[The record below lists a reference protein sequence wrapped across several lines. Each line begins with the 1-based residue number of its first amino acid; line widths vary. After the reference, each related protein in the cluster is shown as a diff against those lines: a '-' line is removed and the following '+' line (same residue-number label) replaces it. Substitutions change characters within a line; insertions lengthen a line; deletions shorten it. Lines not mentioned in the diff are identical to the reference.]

1 MLALLLIGSR
11 MQSRRVFDQQL
22 HDPFVRSR
30 LIVVG
35 IVACAVGLLL
45 AIGALLLV
53 FG

>member
-1 MLALLLIGSR
+1 ML
-11 MQSRRVFDQQL
+11 SRRDFDQQL
-22 HDPFVRSR
+22 DDSFVRKR